1 MILTGDVGGTKVNLA
16 LFDVKGGTPSLLI
29 ERSYVSRD
37 HSDLTH
43 LLEHFLKE
51 TQPKLTRA
59 CLGVAGPVYE
69 GKCQVTHLPWEID
82 VRELKPLLGIGSVSL
97 INDLAAL
104 AHSVPHLTP
113 EGLEVIQEGR
123 GDPNGNIGVLAAGTG
138 LGQAFLISEREGR
151 YRVVETEGGQCD
163 FPARN
168 AQEIS
173 LREFLG
179 QLSSRVC
186 IEDVLSGPGLIR
198 IFEFIKE
205 RDHVAEPEWLA
216 EEFEREDPASVISR
230 NGLSGKF
237 EPCEKAL
244 DLFVSVYGAVAGNLA
259 LQVMA
264 RGGVIVGG
272 GIAPEILPL
281 LKSDLFLEAFRD
293 KGKFRDFMEQISVKV
308 VMNKRAPLLGAA
320 YFALGENW
328 IQ

>member
-1 MILTGDVGGTKVNLA
+1 MILAGDVGGTKVNLA
-16 LFDVKGGTPSLLI
+16 LFEVKEGIPSVLI
-29 ERSYVSRD
+29 ERSYASRD
-37 HSDLTH
+37 YSDLTH
-43 LLEHFLKE
+43 LLKHFLKD

-69 GKCQVTHLPWEID
+69 GKCQITHLPWEID
-82 VRELKPLLGIGSVSL
+82 LHELRTLLGINSVSL

-104 AHSVPHLTP
+104 ACAVPHLTP
-113 EGLEVIQEGR
+113 ERLEVIQEGK
-123 GDPNGNIGVLAAGTG
+123 DDLNGNIGVLAAGTG
-138 LGQAFLISEREGR
+138 LGQAFLISEKGRR

-168 AQEIS
+168 EQENS
-173 LREFLG
+173 LREFLN
-179 QLSSRVC
+179 QLSTRVC

-198 IFEFIKE
+198 IFEFMKE
-205 RDHVAEPEWLA
+205 RDNANEPEWLV

-237 EPCEKAL
+237 KSCENAL
-244 DLFVSVYGAVAGNLA
+244 SLFVSVYGAVAGNLA
-259 LQVMA
+259 LQIVA
-264 RGGVIVGG
+264 RGGVIIGG

-281 LKSDLFLEAFRD
+281 LKSDLFLEAFCD
-293 KGKFRDFMEQISVKV
+293 KGKFRDFMEQIPVKV

-320 YFALGENW
+320 YFALGENS